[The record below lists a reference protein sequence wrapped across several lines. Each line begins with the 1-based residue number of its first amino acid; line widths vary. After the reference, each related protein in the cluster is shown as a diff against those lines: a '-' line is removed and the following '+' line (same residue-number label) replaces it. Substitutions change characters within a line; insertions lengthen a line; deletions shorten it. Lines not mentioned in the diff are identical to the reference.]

1 MSRKNCEII
10 KDLLP
15 LYADGI
21 CSEESRKMVT
31 EHIASCD
38 ECRKELEMMQTEI
51 NIKEQIDTDIKAIKK
66 IRKKIRTG
74 KIIAVILSFIAAYF
88 IFCGLFFGLLGLS
101 NEMKPMNYE
110 RNHLSENIY
119 AEEDEN
125 GKVWIV
131 RKGYAND
138 GTIDM
143 GLRIHG
149 SGTKVTGFLT
159 GGQGP
164 FSSEDSVSR
173 FESGIRDAKEIDLVI
188 TLAETKFEHIMNNT
202 DFLSYDERG
211 LLLSRL
217 ALDTELHQSRNL
229 AADTTIE
236 TSKLAAIY
244 YYDPETDT
252 EYLLW
257 EKSSKSK

>member
-1 MSRKNCEII
+1 MSRKNCELI

-21 CSEESRKMVT
+21 CSGESRKMVA

-51 NIKEQIDTDIKAIKK
+51 NITEQIDTDIKAIKK
-66 IRKKIRTG
+66 IKRKIRIG
-74 KIIAVILSFIAAYF
+74 KIITAVIAVIAAYLLS
-88 IFCGLFFGLLGLS
+88 GVLFLGVL
-101 NEMKPMNYE
+101 NITCDMEPMNYE
-110 RNHLSENIY
+110 RNHIAENLF

-138 GTIDM
+138 GAIDFAM
-143 GLRIHG
+143 RVHG
-149 SGTKVTGFLT
+149 SGTRVMGALT

-164 FSSEDSVSR
+164 FSSESDFTPAIENGVK
-173 FESGIRDAKEIDLVI
+173 DAEKVDLVI
-188 TLAETKFEHIMNNT
+188 TLAEKKFDHIMNNT
-202 DFLSYDERG
+202 DFMAEDERG
-211 LLLSRL
+211 LLLSRKNS
-217 ALDTELHQSRNL
+217 DSRLNESRSL
-229 AADTTIE
+229 AADTASE
-236 TSKLAAIY
+236 TSKITAIY

-257 EKSSKSK
+257 EKK

>member
-1 MSRKNCEII
+1 MSRKNCELI

-15 LYADGI
+15 IYADGI
-21 CSEESRKMVT
+21 CSDESRKMVA

-66 IRKKIRTG
+66 IRKRIRKG
-74 KIIAVILSFIAAYF
+74 KIIAAVLAVIAAYF
-88 IFCGLFFGLLGLS
+88 VFSGLFIGLLGLS

-119 AEEDEN
+119 AEEDET

-138 GTIDM
+138 GTIDF
-143 GLRIHG
+143 GLRVHG
-149 SGTKVTGFLT
+149 SGTKVTGVLT
-159 GGQGP
+159 GGQGT
-164 FSSEDSVSR
+164 FSQDGLTSPI
-173 FESGIRDAKEIDLVI
+173 ESGVKDAEEIDMII
-188 TLAETKFEHIMNNT
+188 TLAENKFEHIMNNT
-202 DFLSYDERG
+202 DFITHDERG
-211 LLLSRL
+211 LLLSRMNL
-217 ALDTELHQSRNL
+217 TDNKLHQSRSL
-229 AADTTIE
+229 AADTTSE
-236 TSKLAAIY
+236 KSKIAAIY
-244 YYDPETDT
+244 YYDPETDN

-257 EKSSKSK
+257 EKK